1 VTGSLAFVAA
11 ARAAYIVAKDQT
23 NPARRL
29 VLPIKNNLGTDETG
43 YAFHVE
49 PAELPGGIRT
59 SRIIWEAER
68 VTLTANEALAP
79 AQAMEDLLAAG
90 PMKASDVQREARQAG
105 IGDKPLRMARERL
118 RIRPRKRAFAD
129 GWEWALPPPDDTPN
143 VEGSAGHFPGAAKAP
158 MRAEEPDSEVL

>member
-1 VTGSLAFVAA
+1 
-11 ARAAYIVAKDQT
+11 
-23 NPARRL
+23 
-29 VLPIKNNLGTDETG
+29 
-43 YAFHVE
+43 
-49 PAELPGGIRT
+49 LPGGIRT

-79 AQAMEDLLAAG
+79 AQAMEDRSATDEAVAWLRDLLAAG